1 MKTYAV
7 REAGSGYQ
15 VVWFFEG
22 SLYGTE
28 YLASKDMNDV
38 EHAWFDNLKDAEN
51 LAHELSLEEV

>member
-7 REAGSGYQ
+7 RECGSGYQ

-28 YLASKDMNDV
+28 YLACEDMNDV
-38 EHAWFDNLKDAEN
+38 AR
-51 LAHELSLEEV
+51 VRV